1 MDSDDG
7 IQPGK
12 HIENQT
18 VCESENWRRYE
29 AFVRHHRW
37 PVAAIDQGKNL
48 RSLLE
53 ADRGCD
59 FLLSSISIT
68 W

>member
-12 HIENQT
+12 HIDNQT

-29 AFVRHHRW
+29 AFVRHHQW
-37 PVAAIDQGKNL
+37 MVAAIDQGKKV
-48 RSLLE
+48 RSLFGS
-53 ADRGCD
+53 RP
-59 FLLSSISIT
+59 
-68 W
+68 WV